1 MGGLVG
7 LGSQE
12 DCCFLRPQPEEA
24 ATAMKRHVVVQTTI
38 MAPGS
43 PASTNSSKCRSGLM
57 HMYVQAHRLLRARRN
72 ARFSSCP
79 SSEDGHVTGH
89 DVCSFKT
96 LRCALRRSQRAER
109 QKTIDAITVL
119 AAGWLT
125 RHGFVGQDIDEA
137 GAADNNDGAGF
148 VKSGVFAGQFRDYYA
163 LGKVLGEGSC
173 AEVRECF
180 VAQGDKL
187 QTAESDA
194 VYAVKILKRN
204 KARRKHMQNE
214 ITALTRAQHPHC
226 IKLVDVYMEDEIYIV
241 MELLTG
247 GTVLDRIIETDCYSE
262 ADARNVTSQ
271 VQFNNLHVKIITII
285 IIMLVGIVIITTVV
299 IITII
304 GAGGVGLP
312 SQHGHCSP

>member
-1 MGGLVG
+1 MTGLGGLGSLGCVVG
-7 LGSQE
+7 LG
-12 DCCFLRPQPEEA
+12 PQADSCLA
-24 ATAMKRHVVVQTTI
+24 AAMKRHLVVQTTI

-43 PASTNSSKCRSGLM
+43 PGSTNSSSCHSGLM
-57 HMYVQAHRLLRARRN
+57 HMYVQAHRLLRARRK
-72 ARFSSCP
+72 ARFSECP
-79 SSEDGHVTGH
+79 RSEYGSSEYGHVTGH
-89 DVCSFKT
+89 DVCSFET
-96 LRCALRRSQRAER
+96 LRSALRRSQRAAR

-125 RHGFVGQDIDEA
+125 RHGFLGQEIEEAGAGDKNDEA
-137 GAADNNDGAGF
+137 GF
-148 VKSGVFAGQFRDYYA
+148 VTSGVFAGQFRDYYA

-187 QTAESDA
+187 QTAESEA

-226 IKLVDVYMEDEIYIV
+226 VKLVDVYMEDEIYIV

-271 VQFNNLHVKIITII
+271 VHVNNVHVNII
-285 IIMLVGIVIITTVV
+285 
-299 IITII
+299 
-304 GAGGVGLP
+304 
-312 SQHGHCSP
+312 

>member
-7 LGSQE
+7 LGPE
-12 DCCFLRPQPEEA
+12 DCCL
-24 ATAMKRHVVVQTTI
+24 ATAMKRHLVVQTTI

-43 PASTNSSKCRSGLM
+43 PASTNSSKRRSGLM

-79 SSEDGHVTGH
+79 SSEDGHVAGH

-125 RHGFVGQDIDEA
+125 RHGFVGQDIEEA
-137 GAADNNDGAGF
+137 GAGF
-148 VKSGVFAGQFRDYYA
+148 VTSGVFAGQFRDYYA

-173 AEVRECF
+173 AEVRECY

-187 QTAESDA
+187 QTAESEA

-271 VQFNNLHVKIITII
+271 VHVNNLHVNIII
-285 IIMLVGIVIITTVV
+285 IIMIIMIIMGLVHRDNM
-299 IITII
+299 TI
-304 GAGGVGLP
+304 
-312 SQHGHCSP
+312 CK